1 MGELHLEIIVDRM
14 IREFHVEARVG
25 NPQVSYKETIKA
37 PVKAE
42 SRYVR
47 QSGGRGQYGHCVI
60 ELAPREPGAGYEF
73 VDKIVGG
80 VIPREYIPAVDKG
93 MREAL
98 KSGKLGGY
106 EVVDVQATLLDGSY
120 HEVDSSEMAFT
131 IAGSLAIKE
140 ALEKAQCALLE
151 PMMKV
156 EVLVP
161 EDYLGDVMG
170 NITSRRGKLSGM
182 EVRQNVQVIDALV
195 PLSEMFGYATD
206 LRSRTQGRGTFTM
219 QFAHYEEVPKSI
231 AETVVGK
238 KEYKL

>member
-1 MGELHLEIIVDRM
+1 M
-14 IREFHVEARVG
+14 
-25 NPQVSYKETIKA
+25 
-37 PVKAE
+37 
-42 SRYVR
+42 
-47 QSGGRGQYGHCVI
+47 I

-80 VIPREYIPAVDKG
+80 AIPREYIPAVDKG

-182 EVRQNVQVIDALV
+182 ETRQNVQVIDALV

-231 AETVVGK
+231 AETVVGR

>member
-1 MGELHLEIIVDRM
+1 MWKRASATAGFLQRDHQGPRQGGEPLC
-14 IREFHVEARVG
+14 
-25 NPQVSYKETIKA
+25 P
-37 PVKAE
+37 PV
-42 SRYVR
+42 
-47 QSGGRGQYGHCVI
+47 GGRGQYGHCVI

-170 NITSRRGKLSGM
+170 NITSRRGKLSGWKF
-182 EVRQNVQVIDALV
+182 A
-195 PLSEMFGYATD
+195 
-206 LRSRTQGRGTFTM
+206 RTFR
-219 QFAHYEEVPKSI
+219 
-231 AETVVGK
+231 
-238 KEYKL
+238 